1 MDNGRKNGYGIIE
14 ILIAS
19 TISVILFLSVNSFLN
34 LSLKIAIDDM
44 HKAEALNLA
53 RATLEGARAIR
64 DEDKPSPDPDPKLGW
79 NEISGLTFDAPHHI
93 EASGVGPYDWT
104 PISGSQAVGR
114 YTVWF
119 TVSEVQ
125 RANFGIGDIVS
136 GGGIV
141 DPQTIKVTSNVT
153 WTSSKGLEQISLYE
167 YLTNIK

>member
-1 MDNGRKNGYGIIE
+1 MDSNQNGYGIIE

-19 TISVILFLSVNSFLN
+19 TIGVILFLSVNSFLN

-44 HKAEALNLA
+44 RKVEALNHA

-79 NEISGLTFDAPHHI
+79 NEISGLTFDALYHI
-93 EASGVGPYDWT
+93 EASGVGPYEWT
-104 PISGSQAVGR
+104 PVSGSQSVGR

-136 GGGIV
+136 SGGIV

-153 WTSSKGLEQISLYE
+153 WTSSKGFEQISLYE